1 MISIDRSII
10 FQIIN
15 FLVLV
20 ALLFRFLFKPVVQAL
35 DKRSNHIR
43 EEMEKIEKEKKAA
56 EEMRLK
62 YEEESK
68 NIHIKFQEMQEIA
81 NQEAVKIKSN
91 IIDEA
96 YQESEKIKQTAE
108 EKARIEID
116 KLYSE
121 LKLDIIDISTE
132 MAAKL
137 LRERIDIS
145 KQDQLIEQLL
155 EEAIDKI
162 EIKSDVQYGQQQ

>member
-15 FLVLV
+15 FLILV

-56 EEMRLK
+56 EELRLK

-68 NIHIKFQEMQEIA
+68 NIHIKYQEMQEYA
-81 NQEAVKIKSN
+81 NQEAVKIKSK

-116 KLYSE
+116 KLYSD

-137 LRERIDIS
+137 LHERIDIS

-155 EEAIDKI
+155 EEAINKI
-162 EIKSDVQYGQQQ
+162 EIKTDVQHGKQ

>member
-1 MISIDRSII
+1 
-10 FQIIN
+10 
-15 FLVLV
+15 
-20 ALLFRFLFKPVVQAL
+20 
-35 DKRSNHIR
+35 
-43 EEMEKIEKEKKAA
+43 
-56 EEMRLK
+56 
-62 YEEESK
+62 
-68 NIHIKFQEMQEIA
+68 MQEIA
-81 NQEAVKIKSN
+81 NQEAVKIKSK

>member
-68 NIHIKFQEMQEIA
+68 NIQIKFQEMQELA
-81 NQEAVKIKSN
+81 NQEAVRIKSK

-155 EEAIDKI
+155 EEAIGKI